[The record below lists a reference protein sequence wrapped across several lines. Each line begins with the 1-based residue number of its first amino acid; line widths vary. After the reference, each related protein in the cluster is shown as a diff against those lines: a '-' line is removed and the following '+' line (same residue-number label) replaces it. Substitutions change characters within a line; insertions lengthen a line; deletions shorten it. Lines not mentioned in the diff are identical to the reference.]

1 MSIGLAMTAAAAL
14 VAAMGTDA
22 GADGGFAV
30 PPEFRTE
37 IARKLASP
45 LSLASYCNVI
55 ETSSNS
61 LSIPTEE
68 TTPWQPTGGI
78 QAYWENEAA
87 PIPPTKPLLSQ
98 ATLRLNKLSCLV
110 PVSDELIEDATALA
124 SYLEGKAADKLI
136 AKLNTAI
143 IAGTGAGQ
151 PQGILKS
158 TSLITVTK
166 ETTPTTQ
173 ANGTVILPNIVNV
186 WTRVLGSWRKNAVW
200 LVNDDVIPQL
210 DLLDFRKDNAAATTI
225 PVYLPRNSISDQ
237 GYDTLKGRPVIP
249 CDASPALGQPGDIIL
264 ADLQQYLLAV
274 KTHDGAPIKENV
286 SIHLYFDQGLTAF
299 RFVMRVAGAPSWR
312 DTVTLPNSSMPR
324 SWATTLEAR

>member
-1 MSIGLAMTAAAAL
+1 VIEGNPSVPGATPGPDCQTLPVRLLVAANWLCEILGEFSVWGGALVLSLRQMSIGLAMTAAAAF

-61 LSIPTEE
+61 LSIPTDE
-68 TTPWQPTGGI
+68 TTPWQTTGGI

-186 WTRVLGSWRKNAVW
+186 WTRVLGSWRTNAVW
-200 LVNDDVIPQL
+200 LVNDDVIPGGEKL
-210 DLLDFRKDNAAATTI
+210 SGAT
-225 PVYLPRNSISDQ
+225 
-237 GYDTLKGRPVIP
+237 RP
-249 CDASPALGQPGDIIL
+249 G
-264 ADLQQYLLAV
+264 
-274 KTHDGAPIKENV
+274 E
-286 SIHLYFDQGLTAF
+286 
-299 RFVMRVAGAPSWR
+299 
-312 DTVTLPNSSMPR
+312 R
-324 SWATTLEAR
+324 SGCFA

>member
-1 MSIGLAMTAAAAL
+1 MAN
-14 VAAMGTDA
+14 D
-22 GADGGFAV
+22 
-30 PPEFRTE
+30 
-37 IARKLASP
+37 
-45 LSLASYCNVI
+45 
-55 ETSSNS
+55 
-61 LSIPTEE
+61 
-68 TTPWQPTGGI
+68 GGI

-186 WTRVLGSWRKNAVW
+186 WTRVLGSWRTNAVW
-200 LVNDDVIPQL
+200 LVNDDVIPGGEKL
-210 DLLDFRKDNAAATTI
+210 SGAT
-225 PVYLPRNSISDQ
+225 
-237 GYDTLKGRPVIP
+237 RP
-249 CDASPALGQPGDIIL
+249 G
-264 ADLQQYLLAV
+264 
-274 KTHDGAPIKENV
+274 E
-286 SIHLYFDQGLTAF
+286 
-299 RFVMRVAGAPSWR
+299 
-312 DTVTLPNSSMPR
+312 R
-324 SWATTLEAR
+324 SGCFA

>member
-1 MSIGLAMTAAAAL
+1 MGGRAGVESTPNVDWAGHDGGCGSCRGD
-14 VAAMGTDA
+14 GTDA
-22 GADGGFAV
+22 GAEGGFAV

-68 TTPWQPTGGI
+68 TTPWQTTGGI

-136 AKLNTAI
+136 
-143 IAGTGAGQ
+143 
-151 PQGILKS
+151 
-158 TSLITVTK
+158 TVTK

-186 WTRVLGSWRKNAVW
+186 WTRVLGSWRTNAVW
-200 LVNDDVIPQL
+200 LVNDDVIPGGEKL
-210 DLLDFRKDNAAATTI
+210 SGAT
-225 PVYLPRNSISDQ
+225 
-237 GYDTLKGRPVIP
+237 RP
-249 CDASPALGQPGDIIL
+249 G
-264 ADLQQYLLAV
+264 
-274 KTHDGAPIKENV
+274 E
-286 SIHLYFDQGLTAF
+286 
-299 RFVMRVAGAPSWR
+299 
-312 DTVTLPNSSMPR
+312 R
-324 SWATTLEAR
+324 SGCFA